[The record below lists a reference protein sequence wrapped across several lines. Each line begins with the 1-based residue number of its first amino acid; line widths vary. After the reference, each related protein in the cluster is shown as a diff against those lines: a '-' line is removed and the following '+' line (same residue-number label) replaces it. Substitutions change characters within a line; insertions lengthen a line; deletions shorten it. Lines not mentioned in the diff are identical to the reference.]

1 VETIKRITAKDSI
14 LEEKVI
20 ATAVWAAIKENKT
33 KIGIGTKMKMK
44 TKKKT
49 IKKMITSDNETRCI
63 LPILLMLG
71 ALGFLIGGAT
81 KTVNDNKTAQHQLE
95 ELLRHNRAMEGH
107 GLYLAPYKYGQGLYL
122 GRITNMDRA

>member
-1 VETIKRITAKDSI
+1 METIKRITAKDSI